1 MEAMMKKTFAFS
13 FILILALGLLAGC
26 GFGPRTIALDQNA
39 NGQTVTMKTGETLK
53 VSLRSDPI
61 NGYAWQV
68 EKIDPQY
75 LEASPDMQYTP
86 VGNDPV
92 AGGTQV
98 LTFNALKAGTT
109 QLGLSYQRSSG
120 EGVSLPKTF
129 TITVEIQ

>member
-1 MEAMMKKTFAFS
+1 MKRVFLFTLVT
-13 FILILALGLLAGC
+13 LIALASGC
-26 GFGPRTIALDQNA
+26 SSGPRTVKLDESS
-39 NGQTVTMKTGETLK
+39 NGQTVELKTGELLQI
-53 VSLRSDPI
+53 SLRSDPI

-129 TITVEIQ
+129 TIKVEIQ

>member
-1 MEAMMKKTFAFS
+1 MEAMMNKTFALS

-26 GFGPRTIALDQNA
+26 GFGPRTVALDENA

-98 LTFNALKAGTT
+98 LTFKALKGGAT
-109 QLGLSYQRSSG
+109 QLGLSYKRSSG

>member
-1 MEAMMKKTFAFS
+1 MEIMMKKTFAFS
-13 FILILALGLLAGC
+13 LVLILALGLLAGC
-26 GFGPRTIALDQNA
+26 GFGPRTVALDENA
-39 NGQTVTMKTGETLK
+39 NGQAITMKTGETLQ

-61 NGYAWQV
+61 NGYAWKV
-68 EKIDPQY
+68 EKIDPSY
-75 LEASPDMQYTP
+75 LEASPDMLYTP
-86 VGNDPV
+86 VGDDPV

-98 LTFNALKAGTT
+98 LTFKALQAGTT

>member
-1 MEAMMKKTFAFS
+1 MKRVFLFTLVT
-13 FILILALGLLAGC
+13 LIALASGC
-26 GFGPRTIALDQNA
+26 SSGPRTVKLDESS
-39 NGQTVTMKTGETLK
+39 NGQTVELKTGELLQI
-53 VSLRSDPI
+53 SLRSDPI
-61 NGYAWQV
+61 NGYAWKV
-68 EKIDPQY
+68 EKIDPRY
-75 LEASPDMQYTP
+75 LEDSPDMQYTP

-98 LTFNALKAGTT
+98 LTFKALKAGTT

>member
-1 MEAMMKKTFAFS
+1 MKKNTFAYS
-13 FILILALGLLAGC
+13 LILILVLGLLAGC
-26 GFGPRTIALDQNA
+26 GFGPRTVGLDENA
-39 NGQTVTMKTGETLK
+39 NGQTVTMKTGETLQ

-61 NGYAWQV
+61 NGYAWKM

-75 LEASPDMQYTP
+75 LEASPDMHYTP

-98 LTFNALKAGTT
+98 LTFKALKAGTT

-129 TITVEIQ
+129 TITIEIQ